1 MADADL
7 VSTYLLE
14 SRRISRQRELERE
27 IGCRATSA
35 VDSPGQA
42 RSGTRRRPAN
52 NKQYVVAGQHKALR
66 FTFTIQRST
75 DRSLRQDYSA
85 SVGAQ
90 AQALM
95 ARRGEG
101 NKIDRAQLIGKEALI
116 CS

>member
-1 MADADL
+1 MADAA
-7 VSTYLLE
+7 
-14 SRRISRQRELERE
+14 R
-27 IGCRATSA
+27 
-35 VDSPGQA
+35 A

-52 NKQYVVAGQHKALR
+52 NKQCVVAGQHKALR

-101 NKIDRAQLIGKEALI
+101 NKGVKGIELPDQIDRAQLIGKEALI